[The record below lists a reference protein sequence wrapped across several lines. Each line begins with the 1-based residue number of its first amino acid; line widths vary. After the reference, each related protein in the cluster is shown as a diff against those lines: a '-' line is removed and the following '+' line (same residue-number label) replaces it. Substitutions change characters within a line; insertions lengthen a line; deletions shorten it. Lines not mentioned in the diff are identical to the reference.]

1 MANARIVLTTV
12 GLLEKAEQLA
22 GALVERRLAA
32 CVNIVGPIRSV
43 YRWKDAIEREQEYLL
58 LIKTTAERA
67 ADLAA
72 AFSELHPYELPERI
86 ELTIDGGCN
95 AYLEW
100 ISAQVDRDTNQ

>member
-1 MANARIVLTTV
+1 M
-12 GLLEKAEQLA
+12 EKAEALA
-22 GALVERRLAA
+22 SALVERRLAA

-72 AFSELHPYELPERI
+72 AFSEVHPYELPERVEVNI
-86 ELTIDGGCN
+86 EGGSE
-95 AYLEW
+95 AYLDW
-100 ISAQVDRDTNQ
+100 LSAQTARDTNQ

>member
-1 MANARIVLTTV
+1 MANARIVLTSV
-12 GLLEKAEQLA
+12 GVLEKAEQLA
-22 GALVERRLAA
+22 SALVERRLAA
-32 CVNIVGPIRSV
+32 CVNIVGPIRSI

-72 AFSELHPYELPERI
+72 AFAELHPYELPEQV
-86 ELTIDGGCN
+86 ELAIDGGSD

-100 ISAQVDRDTNQ
+100 VSAQVDRDTNQ